1 MLLVG
6 LAASDAALPVLASAD
21 DKPGLAGTTG
31 LVTAVAAGVLEGLA
45 SPAPLNARWRGALEI
60 PEERQLAP
68 IWLCF
73 LLDAVQLVAFGG

>member
-31 LVTAVAAGVLEGLA
+31 LVTTVAAGVLESQAA
-45 SPAPLNARWRGALEI
+45 SRAAERSMALS
-60 PEERQLAP
+60 A
-68 IWLCF
+68 
-73 LLDAVQLVAFGG
+73 